1 MRTPQQG
8 KGEVPLLYLVPG
20 LYLWA
25 IYTVG
30 RLPLMLPLGQACGNM
45 YNTGPDVEI
54 WSTQYVQHRPRRGDL
69 VHTCLCAMRSASAQV
84 Q

>member
-1 MRTPQQG
+1 MRTPQG

-45 YNTGPDVEI
+45 YNAGPDVEF
-54 WSTQYVQHRPRRGDL
+54 WSTPVCARCDLLRRRCSDP
-69 VHTCLCAMRSASAQV
+69 VP
-84 Q
+84 